1 VLAIHTSEGLNIMSV
16 EEINKP
22 KKQTSWIWQY
32 FKEETREITKGE
44 ETVKVLVMIC
54 QVKENPLSNICGT
67 EYKRKDSS
75 TGNAISHLRSKY
87 DITQSGGV
95 SIN

>member
-1 VLAIHTSEGLNIMSV
+1 MSV
-16 EEINKP
+16 EELNKP

-32 FKEETREITKGE
+32 FKEETKEIIKGE

-54 QVKENPLSNICGT
+54 QVKENPLLNICGT
-67 EYKRKDSS
+67 EYKRIGSS
-75 TGNAISHLRSKY
+75 TGNAISHLRSKH
-87 DITQSGGV
+87 DITQSRGV

>member
-1 VLAIHTSEGLNIMSV
+1 MSV
-16 EEINKP
+16 EELNKP

-32 FKEETREITKGE
+32 FKEETKEIIKGE

-54 QVKENPLSNICGT
+54 QVKENPLLNTICGT
-67 EYKRKDSS
+67 EYKRIGSS
-75 TGNAISHLRSKY
+75 TGNAISHLRSKH
-87 DITQSGGV
+87 DITQSRGV

>member
-1 VLAIHTSEGLNIMSV
+1 MSV
-16 EEINKP
+16 EELNKP

-32 FKEETREITKGE
+32 FKEETKEIIKGE

-54 QVKENPLSNICGT
+54 QVKENPLLNICGT
-67 EYKRKDSS
+67 EYKRIGSS
-75 TGNAISHLRSKY
+75 TGNAISHLRSKH
-87 DITQSGGV
+87 DITQFRGV

>member
-1 VLAIHTSEGLNIMSV
+1 MSV
-16 EEINKP
+16 EELNKP

-32 FKEETREITKGE
+32 FKEETKEIIKGE

-54 QVKENPLSNICGT
+54 QVKENPLLNICGT
-67 EYKRKDSS
+67 EYKRIGSS
-75 TGNAISHLRSKY
+75 TGNAISHLRSKH
-87 DITQSGGV
+87 DITQSREV

>member
-1 VLAIHTSEGLNIMSV
+1 MSV

-32 FKEETREITKGE
+32 FKEETKEIIKGE
-44 ETVKVLVMIC
+44 ETVEVSVMIC
-54 QVKENPLSNICGT
+54 QVKENPFTDKICGT

-75 TGNAISHLRSKY
+75 TGNAISHLRVKHE
-87 DITQSGGV
+87 ITQSGGV